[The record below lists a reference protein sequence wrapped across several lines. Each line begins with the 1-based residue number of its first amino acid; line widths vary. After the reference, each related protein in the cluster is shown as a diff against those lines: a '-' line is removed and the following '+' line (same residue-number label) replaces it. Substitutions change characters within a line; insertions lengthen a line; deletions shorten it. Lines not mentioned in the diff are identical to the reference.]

1 MIYAFG
7 LLGPLGY
14 PLALCSVIALALI
27 IERTFALARLP
38 RVGGGAAR
46 GPVADAIAILR
57 ANASAPKTQRDEI
70 VSLWLG
76 GYAKQVEANLRWLT
90 LIAAIAPMLGLL
102 GTVLGMTR
110 AFQSIAEQTG
120 PVSPQVLSG
129 GLWEAMLTTL
139 VGLAISI
146 PVLVVNHVFKSIA
159 AGHLDQVQAYLNRL
173 SLSFDGANL
182 PEAGGRRDGAW
193 RGSAAPEAAE

>member
-1 MIYAFG
+1 MLQAFG

-14 PLALCSVIALALI
+14 PLALCSVVALAMI
-27 IERTFALARLP
+27 IERTIALSRLP
-38 RVGGGAAR
+38 SIGSGRADP
-46 GPVADAIAILR
+46 PVDDAVTILQT
-57 ANASAPKTQRDEI
+57 NASLPKNQRDEI
-70 VSLWLG
+70 VSLWLS

-110 AFQSIAEQTG
+110 AFQSIAEQAG

-146 PVLVVNHVFKSIA
+146 PVLVIHHVFKSIA
-159 AGHLDQVQAYLNRL
+159 GGHLERVEAHLNGI
-173 SLSFDGANL
+173 SLAMDGASL
-182 PEAGGRRDGAW
+182 PAEGTAHFETW
-193 RGSAAPEAAE
+193 RGTTAAGSAK